1 MDKIRFSKTDSRR
14 TVMALAVV
22 AMFVATLGV
31 GIVDAAASQVSITSD
46 KTSATIM
53 VGEYV
58 IATLTLD
65 SSDSRYRNM
74 DVYMIANWPGGTAWT
89 HAFYD
94 VNGDELPGRDMSQ
107 VPHPLVSETLEMIG
121 CREILKLVKKFRLL
135 LLQLRKPSYL
145 YQ

>member
-31 GIVDAAASQVSITSD
+31 GNVDAAASPVSITSD
-46 KTSATIM
+46 KTSATVM
-53 VGEYV
+53 VDDYV

-74 DVYMIANWPGGTAWT
+74 DVFMVANWPSGTSWNT
-89 HAFYD
+89 NFRAFGVLRPALYSY
-94 VNGDELPGRDMSQ
+94 VMLPKS
-107 VPHPLVSETLEMIG
+107 T
-121 CREILKLVKKFRLL
+121 CAAT
-135 LLQLRKPSYL
+135 
-145 YQ
+145 

>member
-31 GIVDAAASQVSITSD
+31 GNVDAAASPVSITSD

-74 DVYMIANWPGGTAWT
+74 DVYMVANWPGGTSWT

-94 VNGDELPGRDMSQ
+94 VNGDELPGK
-107 VPHPLVSETLEMIG
+107 VITLDKG
-121 CREILKLVKKFRLL
+121 SSATVQLL
-135 LLQLRKPSYL
+135 SLIHI
-145 YQ
+145 